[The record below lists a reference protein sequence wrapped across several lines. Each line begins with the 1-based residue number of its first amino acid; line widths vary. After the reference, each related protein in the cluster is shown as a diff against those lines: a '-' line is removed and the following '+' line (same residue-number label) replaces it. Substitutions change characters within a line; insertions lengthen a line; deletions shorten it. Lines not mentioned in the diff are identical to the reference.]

1 MIVVDAS
8 AALLALLDDGEA
20 RAVLSSE
27 SLAAPHLIDS
37 EIAQALRTH
46 VRRSEIRPTEAQ
58 GAIERWT
65 GLGLHRVAIVGLLQR
80 IWELRD
86 NLTAYDASY
95 VAVAEALDCS
105 LVTADARLARTPGVR
120 CPMLAVQG

>member
-8 AALLALLDDGEA
+8 TAVLALLDDGEA
-20 RAVLSSE
+20 RALLSNE

-46 VRRSEIRPTEAQ
+46 VRRDDIRPTDAQ
-58 GAIERWT
+58 RAIERWVD
-65 GLGLHRVAIVGLLQR
+65 LGVHRVAIVGLLQR
-80 IWELRD
+80 IWTLRD
-86 NLTAYDASY
+86 NITAYDASY

-105 LVTADARLARTPGVR
+105 LVTADARLARAPGVR
-120 CPMLAVQG
+120 CSMIAVQT

>member
-8 AALLALLDDGEA
+8 AAVLALLDDGDA
-20 RAVLSSE
+20 RAQLSSE

-37 EIAQALRTH
+37 EIAQTLRTH
-46 VRRSEIRPTEAQ
+46 VRRNEIEPTEARD
-58 GAIERWT
+58 AIERWAA
-65 GLGLHRVAIVGLLQR
+65 LGLQRVAIVGLLRR
-80 IWELRD
+80 IWDLRE

-105 LVTADARLARTPGVR
+105 LVTADARLAGAPGLL
-120 CPMLAVQG
+120 CPIVVLSD